1 MPATTPAKKTRKVHR
16 DMPEDPRELA
26 RAMFRQ
32 ADRKI
37 GKEGRAA
44 QKPAA
49 QGR

>member
-1 MPATTPAKKTRKVHR
+1 MSPTKPKPRKRTVHR

-32 ADRKI
+32 ADQKI
-37 GKEGRAA
+37 EKEGTAA
-44 QKPAA
+44 KMPAA

>member
-1 MPATTPAKKTRKVHR
+1 MPTTPTKKPRKVHR

-37 GKEGRAA
+37 EKEGRAA
-44 QKPAA
+44 KKPAA